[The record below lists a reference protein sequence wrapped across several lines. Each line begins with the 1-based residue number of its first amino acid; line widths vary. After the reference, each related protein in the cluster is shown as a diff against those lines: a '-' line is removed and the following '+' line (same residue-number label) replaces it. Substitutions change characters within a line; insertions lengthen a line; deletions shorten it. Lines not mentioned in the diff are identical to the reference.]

1 MNVTDGNSA
10 DIRQSWMDAGWKRGA
25 FIEVKKFPL
34 LIKEL
39 PSKLQ
44 ALCESNELVYLIPIL
59 YDCALLEL
67 SFDKEPWAQAILGV
81 GCSGDGNFKYGKN
94 PRKLHLPIKIDENEN
109 YLEFSSLGFVQIDRE
124 LLLYEAIPSSEIN
137 WVNNSKELL
146 LDWVADRYRQATFP
160 DSFNKRIFSKD
171 KLLKRLWRTDNF
183 IHYCS
188 GVYIKLDKDE
198 EIEAIEIPYSVELL
212 ITIPDNCSIRKL
224 REGGIIEK
232 MHIDLGSII
241 SSAKGIKILHIHFIE
256 ESEFTK
262 KLERKF
268 KKFSLEYYS
277 HVVEDEGMV
286 VPAERLVSKVK
297 RITF

>member
-10 DIRQSWMDAGWKRGA
+10 DIRQNWIDAGWKRGA

-34 LIKEL
+34 LIQEL

-44 ALCESNELVYLIPIL
+44 AICESNELVYLIPIL

-109 YLEFSSLGFVQIDRE
+109 YLEFSSLGFVQVDRE
-124 LLLYEAIPSSEIN
+124 QILRLTTPSDGISWI
-137 WVNNSKELL
+137 NNSQELL
-146 LDWVADRYRQATFP
+146 LDWVADRYRQSTFP
-160 DSFNKRIFSKD
+160 DSFNTRIMSKD
-171 KLLKRLWRTDNF
+171 KQLKKLWKTDNF

-188 GVYIKLDKDE
+188 GVYINLDKDK
-198 EIEAIEIPYSVELL
+198 EIESIETPYVVEVL
-212 ITIPDNCSIRKL
+212 ITMPDDCHLRKL
-224 REGGIIEK
+224 RESGVIDK
-232 MHIDLGSII
+232 MILDLKSII
-241 SSAKGIKILHIHFIE
+241 NSVKGINVINIDVINE
-256 ESEFTK
+256 GEFTK
-262 KLERKF
+262 QLERKF

-277 HVVEDEGMV
+277 HAAEDEGLV

-297 RITF
+297 PITF